1 MESLPSPACVPW
13 TNITVADAGIYQT
26 CNEFGH
32 FRTVGSTESPFWPLS
47 HVLNAT
53 YYLRICADA
62 FTPWTVPHAK
72 FAAADELNITV
83 FTEFTNG
90 YYGGKSPAAD
100 ELNITVFTEF
110 TNGYYGGKSLGA
122 SRVILPDGS
131 NDPWHSLA
139 LIEPLSP
146 LQHSLELIP
155 VMIDGAS
162 HCGDMY
168 APEPT
173 DSRELQAAH
182 DTIAEA
188 LANWLP
194 LRP

>member
-62 FTPWTVPHAK
+62 FTSWTVPHAK

-83 FTEFTNG
+83 
-90 YYGGKSPAAD
+90 S
-100 ELNITVFTEF
+100 TVF